1 MICTPIL
8 HIDQPLRMRVS
19 EVARVRRTEMN
30 LGFGERVQIWHTLFI
45 REDTGRQ
52 ARDDFGHVE
61 SVCGV

>member
-19 EVARVRRTEMN
+19 EVARVRRAKMN
-30 LGFGERVQIWHTLFI
+30 LGFGERVQIWHTLLI

-52 ARDDFGHVE
+52 AGDDFGHIE
-61 SVCGV
+61 CVCGV